1 MLDSFARCMNKAG
14 IFDIYG
20 NLRRKI
26 TKSQISILAY
36 HRVGPQT
43 DEWSV
48 NPLCEKIFDYHINYL
63 SKNFKIVSLSNLS
76 EMIRNGNLPEKAVV
90 ITFDDGYKDNYEF
103 AFPILKKYN
112 APATVFLATGHV
124 EEKNLF
130 WWDKI
135 NYVLFHTDMESIDLN
150 PIGTYQLCSN
160 EDKLIAGL
168 NIQEK
173 LKKMDNDK
181 KETVIAELIN
191 LTDVNIPEKLGKK
204 YLLSWNEI
212 KKMSK
217 NGIEF
222 GSHTV
227 THPILTNVSLD
238 RAKWEIINSKKC
250 IEENLETEVKSFA
263 YPNGDF
269 NAKLSSIVENFGFS
283 SSVSV
288 FPMQLLKNS
297 VSELYQLSRIN
308 ANIKN
313 FNILKLYLCGLRGD
327 FNRILMQTHFNNK

>member
-1 MLDSFARCMNKAG
+1 MLTNFIGCMNKTG
-14 IFDIYG
+14 IFGFYG

-43 DEWSV
+43 DEWSL
-48 NPLCEKIFDYHINYL
+48 NPLSEKIFEYHINYL
-63 SKNFKIVSLSNLS
+63 SKNFKIVTLSNLS
-76 EMIRNGNLPEKAVV
+76 EMIRNGNVPEKAVV
-90 ITFDDGYKDNYEF
+90 ITFDDGYKDNYEV

-112 APATVFLATGHV
+112 APATVFLATGPV

-135 NYVLFHTDMESIDLN
+135 NYALFHTDMESIDLN
-150 PIGTYQLCSN
+150 HIGAYQLCCN
-160 EDKLIAGL
+160 EDKILAGL

-173 LKKMDNDK
+173 LKKMDNNK
-181 KETVIAELIN
+181 KETVMGELIN
-191 LTDVNIPEKLGKK
+191 LTDVTIPEKLGKK
-204 YLLSWNEI
+204 YLLSWDEI
-212 KKMSK
+212 KKMNK

-227 THPILTNVSLD
+227 THPILTNVSID
-238 RAKWEIINSKKC
+238 KAKWELINSKKC

-269 NAKLSSIVENFGFS
+269 NAKLSSLVENLGYT

-297 VSELYQLSRIN
+297 VNELYKLSRIN
-308 ANIKN
+308 ANIKD

-327 FNRILMQTHFNNK
+327 LNRILI

>member
-1 MLDSFARCMNKAG
+1 MLNNFVRCMNKTG
-14 IFDIYG
+14 IFDFYG

-36 HRVGPQT
+36 HRVGSQT
-43 DEWSV
+43 DGWSL

-76 EMIRNGNLPEKAVV
+76 EMIRNGNVPEKAVV

-112 APATVFLATGHV
+112 APATVFLATGPV

-135 NYVLFHTDMESIDLN
+135 NYALFHTDMESIDLN
-150 PIGTYQLCSN
+150 HIGAYQLCCN
-160 EDKLIAGL
+160 EDKVLAGL

-173 LKKMDNDK
+173 LKKMDNNK
-181 KETVIAELIN
+181 KETVIEELIN

-212 KKMSK
+212 KKMNK
-217 NGIEF
+217 NNIEF

-238 RAKWEIINSKKC
+238 KAKWELINSKKC
-250 IEENLETEVKSFA
+250 IEENLETEVESFA

-269 NAKLSSIVENFGFS
+269 NAKLSSLVKNIGYT

-297 VSELYQLSRIN
+297 VNELYQLSRIN
-308 ANIKN
+308 ANIRN

-327 FNRILMQTHFNNK
+327 LNRILM

>member
-1 MLDSFARCMNKAG
+1 MLENSVRCMNKAG
-14 IFDIYG
+14 IFDFYG

-43 DEWSV
+43 NKWSL
-48 NPLCEKIFDYHINYL
+48 NPLHEKIFEYHINYL

-76 EMIRNGNLPEKAVV
+76 KMIRNKNIPEKAVV

-112 APATVFLATGHV
+112 APATVFLATGPI
-124 EEKNLF
+124 EEKKLF

-135 NYVLFHTDMESIDLN
+135 NYLLFHTDMESIDLN
-150 PIGTYQLCSN
+150 PLGSYQLSSN
-160 EDKLIAGL
+160 EDKVLAGL

-173 LKKMDNDK
+173 LKKMDNNK
-181 KETVIAELIN
+181 KEDIIKELIN
-191 LTDVNIPEKLGKK
+191 LADVHIPEKLGKK

-212 KKMSK
+212 KKMNK
-217 NGIEF
+217 NGVEF

-227 THPILTNVSLD
+227 THPVLTNVSLD
-238 RAKWEIINSKKC
+238 KAKWEIINSKKI
-250 IEENLETEVKSFA
+250 IEENLETEVESFA

-269 NAKLSSIVENFGFS
+269 NAKLSSLVENLGFS

-297 VSELYQLSRIN
+297 VNELYQLSRIN
-308 ANIKN
+308 ANIED

-327 FNRILMQTHFNNK
+327 LNRI